1 MDEIK
6 FAQLQRQA
14 QIEVI
19 DTFNKSTLKR
29 TLTSP
34 AALKHLSSYNKNMKK
49 ILSNP
54 NLSQAQFL
62 ELNNMVT
69 SIKSEYTNKV
79 TEKNKIKTNEKSK
92 LFRQQVKDQ
101 LKKETPKVTT
111 VKQDLKSDL
120 KTQKVTATIN
130 PNLSEVSK
138 GALTGLLN
146 NAAKVAGVESPIT
159 KTTSLTIPSRDDKI
173 NFNLKGF
180 ALIQDITQNS
190 LHHGYLDSDIDK
202 GVKDN
207 KITKSEAKNIKSFF
221 NLGYIADKVK
231 QARGNDAEY
240 TKRIFSSPYQSA
252 LNNFISEK
260 YNTVFTKMPKD
271 ITPPKTGGGSSSGG
285 SSSQSGNTFLD
296 KFTKKFKSSMK
307 TGASMGDV
315 PTGGGGKSAMQQA
328 LQMHDPFSNPGPYM
342 NKGGRV
348 PSKRKPYAMGGKVYS
363 NSTRKPKFK

>member
-69 SIKSEYTNKV
+69 SIKKEYTDKV
-79 TEKNKIKTNEKSK
+79 TEKNKIKTSEKSK

-111 VKQDLKSDL
+111 VKQDLKTDL

-130 PNLSEVSK
+130 PNLSELSRNSL
-138 GALTGLLN
+138 AGLLN
-146 NAAKVAGVESPIT
+146 NAAKVAGVEPPIT
-159 KTTSLTIPSRDDKI
+159 SKITSLSIPDQPDRI
-173 NFNLKGF
+173 NWNLKGF
-180 ALIQDITQNS
+180 ALIQNIAS
-190 LHHGYLDSDIDK
+190 VSVRHGQQDVDVDK
-202 GVKDN
+202 AVKEK
-207 KITKSEAKNIKSFF
+207 KISSSEGKNIKTFINSKGIKSKIAQ
-221 NLGYIADKVK
+221 LGPDLDRARQFYSPNFQQAFTMYLQK
-231 QARGNDAEY
+231 QYND
-240 TKRIFSSPYQSA
+240 
-252 LNNFISEK
+252 N
-260 YNTVFTKMPKD
+260 FTKMPKD
-271 ITPPKTGGGSSSGG
+271 VTPPKAGGSSSK
-285 SSSQSGNTFLD
+285 SGMNFID

-307 TGASMGDV
+307 TGASMGAV
-315 PTGGGGKSAMQQA
+315 PTGGGGKTAMQQA
-328 LQMHDPFSNPGPYM
+328 LGMYDPFSNPGPYM

>member
-49 ILSNP
+49 ILNNK

-69 SIKSEYTNKV
+69 SIKKEYTDRV
-79 TEKNKIKTNEKSK
+79 TEKNKIKTSEKSK

-111 VKQDLKSDL
+111 VKQDLK
-120 KTQKVTATIN
+120 TQKVTATIN
-130 PNLSEVSK
+130 PNLSDLSK
-138 GALTGLLN
+138 NSLTGLLN
-146 NAAKVAGVESPIT
+146 NAAKVAGVESPIK
-159 KTTSLTIPSRDDKI
+159 KTTALSIISRDDKI

-231 QARGNDAEY
+231 QARGNDPEY

-252 LNNFISEK
+252 LNNFLSEK

-271 ITPPKTGGGSSSGG
+271 VTPPKGGGTPPKAGGSSSK
-285 SSSQSGNTFLD
+285 SGMNFID

-307 TGASMGDV
+307 TGASMGAV
-315 PTGGGGKSAMQQA
+315 PTGGGGKTAMQQA
-328 LQMHDPFSNPGPYM
+328 LGMYDPFSNPGPYM